1 VRAIHAAIRPS
12 RADLDPYPFIVIGR
26 RLIRAHTK
34 FDYRASGR
42 RRRVVVRAI
51 HAVVR
56 MTVII
61 LLGRRCTCNSRQ
73 GMRLTGH
80 PAGAGASLYV
90 QFKASFVPPSQI
102 KLSGQR
108 TDGSFLRASSYGKN
122 PNCCFGFRIQDL
134 GRSLLLAL
142 SQSLSCWTLGEQ
154 DSGQRT
160 DGSFLRAASY
170 GKNLNGCFEFRV
182 QESGLGG
189 EG

>member
-1 VRAIHAAIRPS
+1 MRAIHAAIRPS

-42 RRRVVVRAI
+42 RRRVVVSAI

-122 PNCCFGFRIQDL
+122 PNCCGE
-134 GRSLLLAL
+134 GASVAL
-142 SQSLSCWTLGEQ
+142 SLSLSISLVLDFGGTGLRSE
-154 DSGQRT
+154 
-160 DGSFLRAASY
+160 DGRVVLE
-170 GKNLNGCFEFRV
+170 GCVVWEEPERLFRV
-182 QESGLGG
+182 SSSGARFRG
-189 EG
+189 